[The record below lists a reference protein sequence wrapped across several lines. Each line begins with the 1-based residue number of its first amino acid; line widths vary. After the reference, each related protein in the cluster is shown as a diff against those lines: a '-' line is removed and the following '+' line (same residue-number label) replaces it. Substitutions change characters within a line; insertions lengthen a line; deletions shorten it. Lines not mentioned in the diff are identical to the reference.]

1 MVVIRVS
8 RSDLVCTNEKI
19 KILLNVKILKIKEAF
34 RNLSQFVF
42 LKKLAPHNILLH
54 VEGVYAL

>member
-1 MVVIRVS
+1 VS